1 MKCIFC
7 IRKNRFGVIFLD
19 KTKTKVIYKVSI
31 NTIIINFLLTAV
43 KLAAGLFGNSMALVS
58 DAIHSASD
66 VLSTFIVMLGAKLSS
81 KEPDKKHP
89 YGHEKFECLAAII
102 LALMLFATAI
112 TIGFYGI
119 ESIFN
124 NDIAIPSEIAVLAAI
139 LSIVVKEWMYR
150 YTKKA
155 AKKINSTSLY
165 ADAWHHRSDALSS
178 IGSLIGVV
186 GAICGF
192 PILDPIASFV
202 ICIIIIKVAYDIL
215 RKSLTQI
222 IDSAAPAEVEE
233 QIRQIILNK
242 RNIKGIDMLKTRL
255 FGNRVYVDIEVQIDK
270 NMSFKAVH
278 DLIHELH
285 DEIESSNTSIKHCM
299 IHANP
304 TI

>member
-1 MKCIFC
+1 MDK
-7 IRKNRFGVIFLD
+7 IR
-19 KTKTKVIYKVSI
+19 TKVIYRVSI
-31 NTIIINFLLTAV
+31 NTIIINFLLTAI
-43 KLAAGLFGNSMALVS
+43 KLVAGLVGNSMALVS

-81 KEPDKKHP
+81 KEPDEKHP

-124 NDIAIPSEIAVLAAI
+124 NDIAVPSEMAALAAVF
-139 LSIVVKEWMYR
+139 SIVVKEWMYR

-155 AKKINSTSLY
+155 ARKINSTSLY

-186 GAICGF
+186 GAICGL

-202 ICIIIIKVAYDIL
+202 ICIIIIKVAYGIL

-233 QIRQIILNK
+233 QIRQIILSNE
-242 RNIKGIDMLKTRL
+242 NIKGIDMLKTRL
-255 FGNRVYVDIEVQIDK
+255 FGNRIYVDIEVQIDK
-270 NMSFKAVH
+270 NMSFRAVH

-285 DEIESSNTSIKHCM
+285 DEIESSNASIKHCM

>member
-1 MKCIFC
+1 MDK
-7 IRKNRFGVIFLD
+7 IR
-19 KTKTKVIYKVSI
+19 TKVIYRVSI
-31 NTIIINFLLTAV
+31 NTIIINFLLTAI
-43 KLAAGLFGNSMALVS
+43 KLVAGLVGNSMALVS

-81 KEPDKKHP
+81 KEPDEKHP

-124 NDIAIPSEIAVLAAI
+124 NDIAVPSEMAALAAVF
-139 LSIVVKEWMYR
+139 SIAVKEWMYR

-155 AKKINSTSLY
+155 ARKINSTSLY

-178 IGSLIGVV
+178 IGSLVGVV

-192 PILDPIASFV
+192 PVLDPIASFV

-215 RKSLTQI
+215 RKSLNQI
-222 IDSAAPAEVEE
+222 IDSAAPEEVENK
-233 QIRQIILNK
+233 IRQIILNK
-242 RNIKGIDMLKTRL
+242 ENIKEIDMLKTRL
-255 FGNRVYVDIEVQIDK
+255 FGSRIYVDIEVQIDK
-270 NMSFKAVH
+270 NMSFEDVH
-278 DLIHELH
+278 DLIHDLH
-285 DEIESSNTSIKHCM
+285 DEIEHSNASIKHCM